1 MKLKLIVAI
10 LVIAAVP
17 VCAQAQKPSAAKVT
31 KADAQKVVKII
42 KDDKAKTQ
50 IYCDI
55 AKLGDQADDA
65 AQKKDEKKADE
76 LNQKMEELA
85 KKLGPE
91 YNALLAALQGTD
103 MESEDGQEIGLD
115 SRDASTAYARGG
127 DSNQPVLEVA
137 MSELDE
143 AATLTWIEMGEMQ
156 AD

>member
-1 MKLKLIVAI
+1 MKLKLVVAI
-10 LVIAAVP
+10 LVVAAVP
-17 VCAQAQKPSAAKVT
+17 VCAQAQRPSAAKVT

-50 IYCDI
+50 IYCEI

-91 YNALLAALQGTD
+91 YNAILAALQDTD
-103 MESEDGQEIGLD
+103 MESEDGQEIGQTLETLD
-115 SRDASTAYARGG
+115 SLC
-127 DSNQPVLEVA
+127 PK
-137 MSELDE
+137 
-143 AATLTWIEMGEMQ
+143 
-156 AD
+156 